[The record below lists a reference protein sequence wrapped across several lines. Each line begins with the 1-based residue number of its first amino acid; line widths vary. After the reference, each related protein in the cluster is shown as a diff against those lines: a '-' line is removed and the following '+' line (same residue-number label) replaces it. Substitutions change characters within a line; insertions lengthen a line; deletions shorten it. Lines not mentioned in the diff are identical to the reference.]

1 MPGET
6 KPQRV
11 RAART
16 AAAATVRR
24 FPFTV
29 AVCAVILVTGLAVG
43 GLWHSVSDRSWYPDV
58 AYGLPSFEAGR
69 WWTPVTG
76 AVLCATPVDYL
87 LVLLGAALL
96 VGLAESRLGTRWAAA
111 VTVAGQLGAVLLAAL
126 LLLVLRR
133 TSWSWAVEQSHALDV
148 GLSAGALCAG
158 AVVSAALA
166 SPWRQRLR
174 LGLIAYVG
182 VWLLYVGGLVE
193 LEHALAVAGGLLAT
207 HWLRVPGAH
216 PTSGHLS
223 RREWRL
229 LAVAGLVLIATI
241 LVVVRLSPSR
251 GPLGD
256 TAGQGG
262 SAWNVLISVA
272 LIALLVNGLR
282 QGRRLSWQ
290 WTVLLCLVNAL
301 LGLVVAVVYVIGKIL
316 GEQVTVTGAA
326 VFVPTAVLWTA
337 ELLVL
342 LVGREAFQARRPHRW
357 LPHRSGAGRTAAG
370 GTAAGGSPGAGRP
383 APAAEAP
390 PQEQAA
396 DLLMR
401 RGGGNLSWM
410 TTWPDNSYF
419 FTRGGGPSGN
429 GPPRD
434 VPSWTGP
441 AGGAS
446 PGNAPA
452 GGAPAGTD
460 GDGEGYIAYRT
471 HAGVAVALGDPVGA
485 APGRAATIT
494 GFAEMCDRAGLVPC
508 LFSAGEETAA
518 VTDRL
523 GWRAAQVAEDT
534 VIELP
539 DLEFRGKAWQD
550 VRTALNRARKEGVE
564 FRLVALADQP
574 RQIQSQVRGISE
586 EWVGDKGLPEM
597 GFTLG
602 GVEEALDP
610 RMRVGLAMDADDH
623 IHGVTSW
630 MPVYAEDASPRGWTL
645 DMMRRRDG
653 FRPVVE
659 FMIAS
664 SCLALREDGAR
675 FLSLSG
681 APLARTGTA
690 DSPTVL
696 DRILDQLGGAM
707 EPYYGFRSLHAFK
720 AKFQPR
726 YEPMYLLY
734 RDEADLPRIGLS
746 LLRCYLPSASVRD
759 LLKVPAHRA

>member
-6 KPQRV
+6 KPRWGG
-11 RAART
+11 RARAV
-16 AAAATVRR
+16 AATTIRR
-24 FPFTV
+24 FPFTIT
-29 AVCAVILVTGLAVG
+29 VCAVILVTGLAVG
-43 GLWHSVSDRSWYPDV
+43 GLWHAVSDRSWYPDV
-58 AYGLPSFEAGR
+58 AYGLPSFEDGR
-69 WWTPVTG
+69 WWTLVTG
-76 AVLCATPVDYL
+76 SPLCATPLDYL
-87 LVLLGAALL
+87 PMLLAAGLL
-96 VGLAESRLGTRWAAA
+96 IGLAEARLGSRWAAA
-111 VTVAGQLGAVLLAAL
+111 ATLLGQLGAVLLAAL
-126 LLLVLRR
+126 LLLVLRH
-133 TSWSWAVEQSHALDV
+133 TGWSWAVEQARAIDV
-148 GLSAGALCAG
+148 GLSAGILCAG
-158 AVVSAALA
+158 AVASAALA

-193 LEHALAVAGGLLAT
+193 LEHALAVTGGLLAT
-207 HWLRVPGAH
+207 HWLTVPGAR
-216 PTSGHLS
+216 PTSGRLS

-229 LAVAGLVLIATI
+229 LAVAGLVLIAAI
-241 LVVVRLSPSR
+241 LVVVRLAPSR

-256 TAGQGG
+256 TAGEGG
-262 SAWNVLISVA
+262 SGWQLLISVA
-272 LIALLVNGLR
+272 LIGLLVNGLR
-282 QGRRLSWQ
+282 RGRRTAWR
-290 WTVLLCLVNAL
+290 WTLLLCVLNAL
-301 LGLVVAVVYVIGKIL
+301 LGLVVAVVYVIGKVL
-316 GEQVTVTGAA
+316 GEEVTVTGAA

-342 LVGREAFQARRPHRW
+342 LAGREAFQARRPPRSHLSHRQ
-357 LPHRSGAGRTAAG
+357 PRHRTAPDRTG
-370 GTAAGGSPGAGRP
+370 AAGSETR
-383 APAAEAP
+383 AAEVP
-390 PQEQAA
+390 PDPQQHAA

-419 FTRGGGPSGN
+419 FTGGDGSPGPGGAGN
-429 GPPRD
+429 GNGHSGGDGNGSGDGHSRRD
-434 VPSWTGP
+434 
-441 AGGAS
+441 GGAR
-446 PGNAPA
+446 
-452 GGAPAGTD
+452 
-460 GDGEGYIAYRT
+460 GDGESYIAYRV

-485 APGRAATIT
+485 VADRPGAIT
-494 GFAEMCDRAGLVPC
+494 RFAEMCDRSGLVPC
-508 LFSAGEETAA
+508 LFSVTEEAA
-518 VTDRL
+518 AATGDL
-523 GWRAAQVAEDT
+523 GWRAVQVAEDT
-534 VIELP
+534 VIDLP

-550 VRTALNRARKEGVE
+550 VRTALNRAKKDGVE
-564 FRLVALADQP
+564 YRLVALADQP

-610 RMRVGLAMDADDH
+610 RMRVGLAMDGEEH
-623 IHGVTSW
+623 VYGVTSW
-630 MPVYAEDASPRGWTL
+630 MPVYGEDASPEGWTL

-681 APLARTGTA
+681 APLARTGPA

-720 AKFQPR
+720 AKFQPH

-746 LLRCYLPSASVRD
+746 LLRCYLPSATVGD
-759 LLKVPAHRA
+759 LLKVPAHRT